1 MFTRVRKSRGRQT
14 FLLANP
20 ASPRSPPYPF
30 QSTVHVGLFPSATP
44 HVIWR
49 DHRNTPQVSCL
60 PPRLFETV
68 MRTTPVPLRAYPD
81 IRNSSAVSKGTVP
94 EEGGV
99 DAARRRQGSMLA
111 FIFRADGALRC

>member
-1 MFTRVRKSRGRQT
+1 MLARVFESRG

-20 ASPRSPPYPF
+20 ASPRPPSKNLC
-30 QSTVHVGLFPSATP
+30 QSAVHVGLYPSATP
-44 HVIWR
+44 HVIRR

-60 PPRLFETV
+60 TPRLFETA
-68 MRTTPVPLRAYPD
+68 MQTTSAPLRAYPD